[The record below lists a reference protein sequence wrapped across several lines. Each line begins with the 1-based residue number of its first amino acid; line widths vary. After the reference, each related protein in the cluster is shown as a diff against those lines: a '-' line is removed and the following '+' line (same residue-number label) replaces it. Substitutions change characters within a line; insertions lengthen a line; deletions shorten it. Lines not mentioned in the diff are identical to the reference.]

1 MENRDQFTILETKE
15 KCDSPASIK
24 SEVLR
29 SSLPYP
35 TESSACCAPE
45 QKVSFDYKESTSFT
59 GSSSREMTSPSQ
71 DFASLPQDD
80 VLPIPSS
87 QNEVNLTPPSQEKY
101 QTFSPTDYLK
111 DKGPVGERPAFLSPQ
126 SEAPAHTPSASSYE
140 DVKAGFRNISS
151 SDKPGVEEFS
161 KDLFEE
167 NTVQPSQS
175 TQSSTP
181 PLFKPNEAS
190 RPTVTTT
197 PLFTKDAQSMKG
209 ERKSIWDTLVKRE
222 TPHLAHE
229 ATEYET
235 PSTPKPEKSKA
246 FTASPDEKVKWD

>member
-1 MENRDQFTILETKE
+1 MEKRDQFTILETKG
-15 KCDSPASIK
+15 KCDSPCAS
-24 SEVLR
+24 
-29 SSLPYP
+29 SSVKADFLGSSSSYP
-35 TESSACCAPE
+35 IESCCVPE
-45 QKVSFDYKESTSFT
+45 QKVSFDHKESTSFT
-59 GSSSREMTSPSQ
+59 GSPQREMIATPTSQNFES
-71 DFASLPQDD
+71 
-80 VLPIPSS
+80 SS
-87 QNEVNLTPPSQEKY
+87 QNEVNLTPSSDEKY

-111 DKGPVGERPAFLSPQ
+111 DKGPVGERPSFLSSQ
-126 SEAPAHTPSASSYE
+126 SEAPTPSASSYE
-140 DVKAGFRNISS
+140 DVKAGFRNITSL
-151 SDKPGVEEFS
+151 DQREAEEFS

-167 NTVQPSQS
+167 KPAQPPQS
-175 TQSSTP
+175 VQSSTP

-235 PSTPKPEKSKA
+235 PSSPKPEKSKE
-246 FTASPDEKVKWD
+246 FRASLDEKVKWD